1 MTDDAYASGEAV
13 NGGGYG
19 NENYELDL
27 EMKETS
33 THYFVLFAAL
43 LTSVLILSKLLHHW
57 RSLNKVLSEAALVL
71 IVSMIVGFFAHKVL
85 VSEVSSEEGY
95 DNDSD
100 ETEQLVRK
108 LLSFSPNIFFM
119 GLLPPI
125 IFNSGYQLRRELFY
139 RHISP
144 ITLFAA
150 VGTTVSAL
158 VCAGIL
164 WGAQR
169 IGWTGG
175 FNPTALELLAFGS
188 LIAATDTVSVIAV
201 LQAKR
206 VDPQ

>member
-1 MTDDAYASGEAV
+1 MADEETYAASSSSSATAA
-13 NGGGYG
+13 NGYG
-19 NENYELDL
+19 NGNYELDL
-27 EMKETS
+27 EMKEIN

-43 LTSVLILSKLLHHW
+43 LTS
-57 RSLNKVLSEAALVL
+57 N
-71 IVSMIVGFFAHKVL
+71 
-85 VSEVSSEEGY
+85 
-95 DNDSD
+95 SD
-100 ETEQLVRK
+100 ETEELVRK

-150 VGTTVSAL
+150 VGTTISAL

-164 WGAQR
+164 WGVQQF
-169 IGWTGG
+169 GWTGG